1 MASSRLRKAFKY
13 PSDDSDD
20 GPDELDEEHQEELIS
35 QIQAEDARK
44 NTLYRKLFL
53 AIPLAGA
60 LILLSIFLTIPN
72 TPQQRLIL
80 LLSISSLSATAYILH
95 FMPLQSPDWKGKKA
109 VYKIEAEK
117 GPVERYLV
125 ALNAVLAGLLLLA
138 AGVSWWVGRGLEAW
152 REAVPGVIFGLTML
166 VRRLL
171 APLDLREL
179 EGARYELKGA

>member
-20 GPDELDEEHQEELIS
+20 DLNELDEEHQEELIS
-35 QIQAEDARK
+35 QIQSEDARQ
-44 NTLYRKLFL
+44 NALYRNLFL
-53 AIPLAGA
+53 AIPFAGA
-60 LILLSIFLTIPN
+60 LILLYIFLFTPN
-72 TPQQRLIL
+72 TPQQRLIF
-80 LLSISSLSATAYILH
+80 LLSISSLSATAYILY
-95 FMPLQSPDWKGKKA
+95 FLPLQTLDWKGKKA

-125 ALNAVLAGLLLLA
+125 GLNALLAALLLVA
-138 AGVSWWVGRGLEAW
+138 AGVSWRVGRGVEAW

-166 VRRLL
+166 VKRLL
-171 APLDLREL
+171 APVDLREL